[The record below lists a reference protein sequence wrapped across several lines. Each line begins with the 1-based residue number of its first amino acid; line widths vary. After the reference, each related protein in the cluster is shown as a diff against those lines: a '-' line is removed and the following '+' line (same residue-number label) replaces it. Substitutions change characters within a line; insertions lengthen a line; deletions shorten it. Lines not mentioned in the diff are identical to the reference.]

1 MSAKIERPIAGHQ
14 AADPQAADLQAADRL
29 AARAAGLL
37 ARPGAWLEEV
47 EPGRYALRPA
57 PDRRRR
63 PVMHLPE
70 AVFLSLVAAPGLK
83 PRKAG
88 GWTARSGLSA
98 AAAPAAPPGRPGV
111 IAGERQ
117 VIEPDG
123 RRTARS
129 ANLGESPIAWL
140 ARRRGPDGTPWLTV
154 REAAAGERL
163 REDFHRAG
171 TLGRLTMDWSGVPRA
186 GAGGGPRLDPAERG
200 RAAKAR
206 VAAAL
211 EAAGPG
217 LREMLER
224 VCLAGSA
231 LEAAER
237 GLGLPRRSGKT
248 VLKLALQRLAAHYRI
263 G

>member
-1 MSAKIERPIAGHQ
+1 MSADVQRLDAEYRPIE
-14 AADPQAADLQAADRL
+14 RL
-29 AARAAGLL
+29 AARAAALL
-37 ARPGAWLEEV
+37 ARPGAWLEEI
-47 EPGRYALRPA
+47 EPGRYALRPT

-63 PVMHLPE
+63 PLMHLPE
-70 AVFLSLVAAPGLK
+70 AAFVALVAEPGLR
-83 PRKAG
+83 PRREG
-88 GWTARSGLSA
+88 GWTARPRPDA
-98 AAAPAAPPGRPGV
+98 QAPAPEPPGRPGLIPGQRPV
-111 IAGERQ
+111 ID
-117 VIEPDG
+117 PDG

-140 ARRRGPDGTPWLTV
+140 ARRRGPDGTPWLTA

-186 GAGGGPRLDPAERG
+186 GAGGGARLDPAERA